1 MIKINVKLN
10 KLHSQF
16 VHSWVTVFG
25 WVKHLSAEPGTQAY
39 SAWACPLWQTRMTT
53 WRKLGEAYRVIHQ
66 PVFMVSQCLLMPG
79 WWLA

>member
-10 KLHSQF
+10 KLHGQF

-39 SAWACPLWQTRMTT
+39 SA
-53 WRKLGEAYRVIHQ
+53 
-66 PVFMVSQCLLMPG
+66 
-79 WWLA
+79 